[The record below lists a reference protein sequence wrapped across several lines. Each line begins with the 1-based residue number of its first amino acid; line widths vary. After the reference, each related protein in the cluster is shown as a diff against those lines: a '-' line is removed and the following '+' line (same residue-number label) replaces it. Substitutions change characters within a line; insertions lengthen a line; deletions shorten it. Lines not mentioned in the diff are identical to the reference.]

1 MTQQATHHTVPVP
14 SGVTISYTTAGS
26 PSLPTL
32 LLLHGFPS
40 SSHQYRNLIPLLS
53 PKYHILAPSLPGFGL
68 TTTPPNYTFTF
79 ASLTHTISEF
89 LSVLKIRSYA
99 AYIFDY
105 GAPIL
110 FRLALQ
116 DPSPIKAIISQSGN
130 AYLEGLVP
138 NFWAPIRALWSS
150 QNGAKERDFLRS
162 NILTL
167 ATTRYQYVAGV
178 PDADIPLIDPT
189 TWTLDYLEN
198 LRDAENQE
206 IQLDLLYDYRT
217 NVELYP
223 AFQAY
228 LRESQVPLLAIW
240 GKGDPAFGVEGAT
253 SFKRDVKRADV
264 RFVDAGHFA
273 LETKGGE
280 IGEAVRVWLGKVDMG
295 GMEKGVG
302 C

>member
-1 MTQQATHHTVPVP
+1 MTHPTTHHTLSLP

-26 PSLPTL
+26 PSHPTL

-53 PKYHILAPSLPGFGL
+53 PKYHILAPSLPGYGL
-68 TTTPPNYTFTF
+68 TTTPPNYSFTF

-89 LSVLKIRSYA
+89 LTALNITSYA

-105 GAPIL
+105 GAPVL

-138 NFWAPIRALWSS
+138 AFWAPMRAVWASH
-150 QNGAKERDFLRS
+150 NGTKEREDLRS
-162 NILTL
+162 GILTL
-167 ATTRYQYVAGV
+167 ATTRYQYVTGV

-189 TWTLDYLEN
+189 TWTLDYLQN
-198 LRDAENQE
+198 LRDKENQE

-223 AFQAY
+223 KFQAY

-240 GKGDPAFGVEGAT
+240 GKGDPAFGVEGAKA
-253 SFKRDVKRADV
+253 FKKDVKGADV
-264 RFVDAGHFA
+264 RFVDSGHFA
-273 LETKGGE
+273 LETKVGE
-280 IGEAVRVWLGKVDMG
+280 IGEAVGEWLGKVNI
-295 GMEKGVG
+295 
-302 C
+302 

>member
-1 MTQQATHHTVPVP
+1 MTHPPAYHALPLP

-26 PSLPTL
+26 PPHPTL

-53 PKYHILAPSLPGFGL
+53 PHYHILAPSLPGFGL
-68 TTTPPNYTFTF
+68 TTTPPAYTFTF
-79 ASLTHTISEF
+79 SSLTHTISEF
-89 LSVLKIRSYA
+89 LTTLNINSYA

-138 NFWAPIRALWSS
+138 AFWAPMRALWASN
-150 QNGAKERDFLRS
+150 NGAKERDDLRS
-162 NILTL
+162 NILSL

-189 TWTLDYLEN
+189 TWTLDYLQN
-198 LRDAENQE
+198 LQDKENQE

-223 AFQAY
+223 KFQAY

-240 GKGDPAFGVEGAT
+240 GKGDPAFGVEGAKA
-253 SFKRDVKRADV
+253 FKRDVKSADV

-273 LETKGGE
+273 LETKGGQ

-295 GMEKGVG
+295 GMEIGVG